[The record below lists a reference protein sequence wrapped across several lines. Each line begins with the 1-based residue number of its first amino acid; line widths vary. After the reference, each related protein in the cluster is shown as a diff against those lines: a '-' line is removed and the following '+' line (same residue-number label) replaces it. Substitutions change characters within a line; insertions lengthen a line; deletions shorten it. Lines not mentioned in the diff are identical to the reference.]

1 MPGKSRTVIRFERA
15 ETRMIKTIVIGAG
28 VMGASVAYRLA
39 QAGAAVT
46 VLEATRVGGGTS
58 GISFAW
64 TNAHKKPPKVY
75 HDLNVAGMKAHAALA
90 DEFGAT
96 PWWHGGGSLEWEAE
110 PDRSAQRNN
119 VEQLRS
125 WGYAAE
131 WITPRQVQEL
141 EPDVDPA
148 TIGDAPVAFF
158 PEEGWLDPV
167 VYAHAMLSAAR
178 LRHGAKV
185 ICGARVVDL
194 IMAGDRVTGVRVADG
209 TRYEADTVVNCAGR
223 WTNETTRDAGLHL
236 PLAPTVGFLVFTP
249 PVAASLSRV
258 VRTPVIQARPDG
270 AGRLILHWNPTDAT
284 LSFDTRLSP
293 STPEARDLVRRAR
306 QLLPSIGE
314 VEPEAV
320 RIAIRPIPGD
330 QLSAIG
336 PMPRTSGYYIAI
348 THSGVTM
355 SPFLGAV
362 VADEIVR
369 GRQRAELAHFR
380 PARFFN

>member
-1 MPGKSRTVIRFERA
+1 M
-15 ETRMIKTIVIGAG
+15 KTIVIGAG

-46 VLEATRVGGGTS
+46 VLEAVRVGGGTS
-58 GISFAW
+58 GTSFAW
-64 TNAHKKPPKVY
+64 TNAHKKPPKPY

-110 PDRSAQRNN
+110 SDRAAQRDN

-131 WITPRQVQEL
+131 WITLGQLQEL
-141 EPDVDPA
+141 EPDIDPA
-148 TIGDAPVAFF
+148 VVGDAPVAFF

-167 VYAHAMLSAAR
+167 VYAHAMLSAAQR
-178 LRHGAKV
+178 RHGATI
-185 ICGARVVDL
+185 ICGARVVEL
-194 IMAGDRVTGVRVADG
+194 VMAGDRVTGVRTVDG
-209 TRYEADTVVNCAGR
+209 TPYEADIVVNCAGR
-223 WTNETTRDAGLHL
+223 WTNEATREAGLHL

-249 PVAASLSRV
+249 PVAASLGRV
-258 VRTPVIQARPDG
+258 VRTTVIDARPDG
-270 AGRLILHWNPTDAT
+270 AGRLLLHWNETDAT
-284 LSFDTRLSP
+284 VPFDTPLSP
-293 STPEARDLVRRAR
+293 SLPQARDLVRRAQ

-320 RIAIRPIPGD
+320 RIAIRPIPAD
-330 QLSAIG
+330 HFSAIG
-336 PMPRTSGYYIAI
+336 PMPRTAGYYLAV

-355 SPFLGAV
+355 SPFLGAA
-362 VADEIVR
+362 VADEIVG
-369 GRQRAELAHFR
+369 GRQRPELADFR

>member
-1 MPGKSRTVIRFERA
+1 M
-15 ETRMIKTIVIGAG
+15 MKTIVIGAG

-46 VLEATRVGGGTS
+46 VLEATRIGGGTS

-64 TNAHKKPPKVY
+64 TNAYNKPPKPY
-75 HDLNVAGMKAHAALA
+75 HDLNVAGMKAHSALA

-96 PWWHGGGSLEWEAE
+96 PWRHGGGSLEWEAE
-110 PDRSAQRNN
+110 PDRPAQRENI
-119 VEQLRS
+119 ERLIS

-131 WITPRQVQEL
+131 WITRSQVQEL
-141 EPDVDPA
+141 EPDIDPA
-148 TIGDAPVAFF
+148 MIGDAPIAFF

-178 LRHGAKV
+178 RRHGARV

-194 IMAGDRVTGVRVADG
+194 IIAGDRVTGVRVADG
-209 TRYEADTVVNCAGR
+209 TQYEADTVVNCAGR
-223 WTNETTRDAGLHL
+223 WTNEATRDAGLHL
-236 PLAPTVGFLVFTP
+236 PLAPSVGFLVFTP

-258 VRTPVIQARPDG
+258 VHSPVINARPDG
-270 AGRLILHWNPTDAT
+270 AGRLLLHWNATDAT
-284 LSFDTRLSP
+284 LGIDTRLSP
-293 STPEARDLVRRAR
+293 SMPQARDLARRAR

-330 QLSAIG
+330 HFSAIG
-336 PMPRTSGYYIAI
+336 PMPRISGYYVAV

-355 SPFLGAV
+355 SPFLGAA
-362 VADEIVR
+362 VADEIVG
-369 GRQRAELAHFR
+369 GRQRAELAGFR

>member
-1 MPGKSRTVIRFERA
+1 
-15 ETRMIKTIVIGAG
+15 MIKTIVIGAG

-46 VLEATRVGGGTS
+46 VLEATRIGGGTS

-64 TNAHKKPPKVY
+64 TNAHKKPPKPY
-75 HDLNVAGMKAHAALA
+75 HDLNVAGMRAHAALA

-96 PWWHGGGSLEWEAE
+96 PWWHGGGSLEWAAE
-110 PDRSAQRNN
+110 PDRADQRENI
-119 VEQLRS
+119 EQLQS

-131 WITPRQVQEL
+131 WITERQVQEL
-141 EPDVDPA
+141 EPDIDQA

-178 LRHGAKV
+178 RRHGAK
-185 ICGARVVDL
+185 IISDARVVDL
-194 IMAGDRVTGVRVADG
+194 IMTGDRVTGVRTADG
-209 TRYEADTVVNCAGR
+209 TQYEADAVVNCAGR
-223 WTNETTRDAGLHL
+223 WTNEATRDAGLHL

-249 PVAASLSRV
+249 PVAAGLSRV
-258 VRTPVIQARPDG
+258 VRTPLIHVRPDG
-270 AGRLILHWNPTDAT
+270 AGRLVLIADTT
-284 LSFDTRLSP
+284 LSFDVKITP
-293 STPEARDLVRRAR
+293 SMPEARDWVRRAR

-320 RIAIRPIPGD
+320 RIALRPIPAD
-330 QLSAIG
+330 HFSAVG
-336 PMPRTSGYYIAI
+336 PMPRTSGYYIAV
-348 THSGVTM
+348 THSGATL
-355 SPFLGAV
+355 SPFLGAA
-362 VADEIVR
+362 VADEIVH
-369 GRQRAELAHFR
+369 GRQRPELADFR

>member
-1 MPGKSRTVIRFERA
+1 MMKTV
-15 ETRMIKTIVIGAG
+15 VIGAG

-46 VLEATRVGGGTS
+46 VLEATRIGGGTS

-64 TNAHKKPPKVY
+64 TNAHKKPPKPY
-75 HDLNVAGMKAHAALA
+75 HDLNVAGMKAHLALA
-90 DEFGAT
+90 DEFGST
-96 PWWHGGGSLEWEAE
+96 PWRHGGGSLEWTAE
-110 PDRSAQRNN
+110 PERTAQRENI
-119 VEQLRS
+119 EQLRA

-131 WITPRQVQEL
+131 WITPQQVLEL
-141 EPDVDPA
+141 EPDIDPA

-167 VYAHAMLSAAR
+167 VYAYAMLSAAR
-178 LRHGAKV
+178 LRHGAKI

-209 TRYEADTVVNCAGR
+209 TQYEADTVVNCAGR
-223 WTNETTRDAGLHL
+223 WTNEATRDAGLHL

-249 PVAASLSRV
+249 PVAACLSRV
-258 VRTPVIQARPDG
+258 VHSPVISARPDG
-270 AGRLILHWNPTDAT
+270 AGRLLMHWNATDAT
-284 LSFDTRLSP
+284 LSFEARLSP
-293 STPEARDLVRRAR
+293 SMPEARDLVRRVR
-306 QLLPSIGE
+306 LLLPSIGD

-330 QLSAIG
+330 HLSAIG
-336 PMPRTSGYYIAI
+336 PLPRTSGYYIAV

-355 SPFLGAV
+355 SPFLGA
-362 VADEIVR
+362 AAAEEIVH
-369 GRQRAELAHFR
+369 GRQRTELTDFR

>member
-1 MPGKSRTVIRFERA
+1 MV
-15 ETRMIKTIVIGAG
+15 RMIVIGAG

-46 VLEATRVGGGTS
+46 VIEATRIGGGTS

-64 TNAHKKPPKVY
+64 TNANKKPPKAY

-110 PDRSAQRNN
+110 PERKAQAEN

-131 WITPRQVQEL
+131 WITPQQALEL
-141 EPDVDPA
+141 EPDIDPA
-148 TIGDAPVAFF
+148 VIGDAPAAFF

-167 VYAHAMLSAAR
+167 VYAHAMLSAAQR
-178 LRHGAKV
+178 RHGAKIV
-185 ICGARVVDL
+185 CGVRAVDL
-194 IMAGDRVTGVRVADG
+194 VMAGDRVTGVRLADG
-209 TRYEADTVVNCAGR
+209 TQHEADIVVNCAGR
-223 WTNETTRDAGLHL
+223 WTNEATRDAGLHL

-249 PVAASLSRV
+249 PVAAGLSRV
-258 VRTPVIQARPDG
+258 VRTPVIDTRPDG
-270 AGRLILHWNPTDAT
+270 AGRLILHWNSTDAAM
-284 LSFDTRLSP
+284 SFDTQLSP
-293 STPEARDLVRRAR
+293 SMPEARDLVRRAR
-306 QLLPSIGE
+306 RLLPSIGE

-330 QLSAIG
+330 HFSAIG
-336 PMPRTSGYYIAI
+336 PMPRTSGYYIAV

-355 SPFLGAV
+355 SPFLGAA
-362 VADEIVR
+362 VADEIVG
-369 GRQRAELAHFR
+369 GRQRTELAPFR

>member
-1 MPGKSRTVIRFERA
+1 
-15 ETRMIKTIVIGAG
+15 MIKTIVIGAG
-28 VMGASVAYRLA
+28 ALGASVAYRLA

-46 VLEATRVGGGTS
+46 VLEALRIGGGTS

-64 TNAHKKPPKVY
+64 TNAHNKPPKPY
-75 HDLNVAGMKAHAALA
+75 HDLNVAGMKAHLALA
-90 DEFGAT
+90 DEFGST
-96 PWWHGGGSLEWEAE
+96 PWWHVGGNLEWEAE
-110 PDRSAQRNN
+110 PDRAAQRENI
-119 VEQLRS
+119 EQLRS

-131 WITPRQVQEL
+131 WITPHQVQEL
-141 EPDVDPA
+141 EPDIDPA

-158 PEEGWLDPV
+158 LEEGWLDPV
-167 VYAHAMLSAAR
+167 VYAAR
-178 LRHGAKV
+178 LRHGAEV

-194 IMAGDRVTGVRVADG
+194 IMADDRVTGARLADG
-209 TRYEADTVVNCAGR
+209 TQYEADIVVNCAGR
-223 WTNETTRDAGLHL
+223 WTNEATRDAGLHL

-258 VRTPVIQARPDG
+258 VRTTVIDARPDG
-270 AGRLILHWNPTDAT
+270 AGRLMLHWNATDAT

-293 STPEARDLVRRAR
+293 SMPEARDLVRRAR

-320 RIAIRPIPGD
+320 RIAIRPVPGD
-330 QLSAIG
+330 HFSAIG
-336 PMPRTSGYYIAI
+336 PMPRTSGYYLAV

-355 SPFLGAV
+355 SPFLGAA

-369 GRQRAELAHFR
+369 GQQRAELADFR

>member
-1 MPGKSRTVIRFERA
+1 
-15 ETRMIKTIVIGAG
+15 MIKTIVIGAG

-39 QAGAAVT
+39 EAGAAVT

-64 TNAHKKPPKVY
+64 TNAHKKPPKPY

-90 DEFGAT
+90 DELGAT
-96 PWWHGGGSLEWEAE
+96 PWRHGGGSLEWEAE
-110 PDRSAQRNN
+110 PDRAAQREN

-131 WITPRQVQEL
+131 WITPREVAEL
-141 EPDVDPA
+141 EPDIDPVA
-148 TIGDAPVAFF
+148 IGEAPVAFF

-167 VYAHAMLSAAR
+167 VYAHAMLSVAR
-178 LRHGAKV
+178 RRHGAQI
-185 ICGARVVDL
+185 ICGARVTDL
-194 IMAGDRVTGVRVADG
+194 IAAGDRITGVRVADG
-209 TRYEADTVVNCAGR
+209 TEYGADTVVNCAGR
-223 WTNETTRDAGLHL
+223 WTNEATRDASLHL

-258 VRTPVIQARPDG
+258 VRTPVIDARPDG
-270 AGRLILHWNPTDAT
+270 AGRLMLHWNPTDAS
-284 LSFDTRLSP
+284 LSFDAKLSP
-293 STPEARDLVRRAR
+293 TMPEARDLARRAR
-306 QLLPSIGE
+306 RLLPSIGA

-330 QLSAIG
+330 HFSAIG
-336 PMPRTSGYYIAI
+336 PMPRMSGYYIAI

-355 SPFLGAV
+355 SPFFGAA

-369 GRQRAELAHFR
+369 GRQRAELARFR